1 MKVKVESTQ
10 RVKVR
15 LDKGIYLFV
24 KCYSEYIGRSIEETV
39 CELLRMFR
47 FLSGEDEGL
56 SLLEK
61 ISSSKDFYIP
71 VLGKPVVIE
80 VKLCDNDLEYLNKV
94 SKITGVNLQDALK
107 ICLATLAKILQKCFP
122 YIKCKLKGYGYARF
136 RLPDFKEVIS
146 KRRAK

>member
-1 MKVKVESTQ
+1 M
-10 RVKVR
+10 

-24 KCYSEYIGRSIEETV
+24 KCYSEYVGRSIEETV

-61 ISSSKDFYIP
+61 ISSNKDFYIP
-71 VLGKPVVIE
+71 VLGKPVAVE
-80 VKLCDNDLEYLNKV
+80 VNLCNSDLEYLSKV
-94 SKITGVNLQDALK
+94 SKITGVDLQDALR

-136 RLPDFKEVIS
+136 RLLDFKEVIS
-146 KRRAK
+146 KRRVK